1 MLPQIHSLTIHQSLP
16 YSVPNFPR
24 LSMNGHIRCSK
35 CDKAMNKDVCP
46 HCGSAICYIS
56 LYWKG
61 KHYKFRRY
69 GLDASLLYYRTA
81 ERQLTN
87 IRSEIDSKTFN
98 PLVWTDTGIKGRRF
112 STKLDEWLESKEEE
126 LKAIQ
131 GAVSNVNQA
140 KTILGDATNNAYRA
154 QLQVI
159 AMEEALQAEQ
169 KKLEEAYGA
178 ITVDLNT
185 GEYEEVVQEAEE
197 VTE

>member
-1 MLPQIHSLTIHQSLP
+1 MA
-16 YSVPNFPR
+16 
-24 LSMNGHIRCSK
+24 
-35 CDKAMNKDVCP
+35 DK
-46 HCGSAICYIS
+46 
-56 LYWKG
+56 L
-61 KHYKFRRY
+61 
-69 GLDASLLYYRTA
+69 
-81 ERQLTN
+81 
-87 IRSEIDSKTFN
+87 
-98 PLVWTDTGIKGRRF
+98 
-112 STKLDEWLESKEEE
+112 KLKEEE

-131 GAVSNVNQA
+131 GAVSSVNQA